1 MFSGE
6 ESRSG
11 PVTGGTGLGYSGG
24 EWCGFGKGGGAAGA
38 EWERGANL
46 KEYYTKRE
54 EQEAQAVSSI

>member
-1 MFSGE
+1 MAG
-6 ESRSG
+6 
-11 PVTGGTGLGYSGG
+11 VTGLGYSGG

-54 EQEAQAVSSI
+54 EQEAQAVSPI